1 MKFIFITFLILGSL
15 YFFFS
20 KERIPKKGQ
29 ARMLQGGCPG
39 NAFGTTRRNGRAY
52 KECSTEA

>member
-15 YFFFS
+15 YLFFS
-20 KERIPKKGQ
+20 KRIPKKGQ
-29 ARMLQGGCPG
+29 AGMPQGGCSG
-39 NAFGTTRRNGRAY
+39 NAFGATRGNGRAY